1 MFNNIRNYLNDS
13 KWKINI
19 FDNKINIV
27 NYLDIITLED
37 TRISIKCNDCN
48 IIVKGKNLTVNK
60 LLDNEMLIIGTIL
73 SVEFE

>member
-37 TRISIKCNDCN
+37 TRISIKCTDCN
-48 IIVKGKNLTVNK
+48 VIVKGKNLTVNK
-60 LLDNEMLIIGTIL
+60 LLDNEMLITGTII